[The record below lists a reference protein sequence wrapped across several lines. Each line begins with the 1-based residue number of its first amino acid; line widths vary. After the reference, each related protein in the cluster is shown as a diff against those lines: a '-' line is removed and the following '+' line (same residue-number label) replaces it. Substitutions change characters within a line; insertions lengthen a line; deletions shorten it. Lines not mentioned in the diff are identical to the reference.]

1 MPSTPTKY
9 WQLSNF
15 SRHTWCFPLEPLG
28 GLLLPLV
35 QKRLHVRIVSHEIGF
50 YMRRHSLSV
59 RQRRNYEG
67 ELIQSGSCKDKIR
80 TKKLTL
86 LQVKWELIS
95 GPHRGKD
102 PFCTQTHTHSRYWEC
117 MVLNSLQVSLEC
129 VGRSRNTRRKPTQMW
144 KQKHKLH
151 TQIIMSTVWTWNPLK
166 NKWWRGAPP
175 LIFLVCAKTWFSVN
189 QLWEMPV
196 VTHSSSAAVFML
208 KSDWHALASSFTRGR
223 MNRRLF
229 ICRMNDLN
237 D

>member
-35 QKRLHVRIVSHEIGF
+35 QKRLQLYVRIVSHEIGF

-80 TKKLTL
+80 KKKTDS
-86 LQVKWELIS
+86 VKSKMTVNLWA
-95 GPHRGKD
+95 
-102 PFCTQTHTHSRYWEC
+102 TQRQRSILHTDTHTRAIEWEC
-117 MVLNSLQVSLEC
+117 TVLNSPQVSLEC

-151 TQIIMSTVWTWNPLK
+151 TQIIRSTVWTWNPLPVP
-166 NKWWRGAPP
+166 PP
-175 LIFLVCAKTWFSVN
+175 LPTTYFFNVC
-189 QLWEMPV
+189 
-196 VTHSSSAAVFML
+196 
-208 KSDWHALASSFTRGR
+208 
-223 MNRRLF
+223 
-229 ICRMNDLN
+229 
-237 D
+237 